1 MKILHIEAGRHLYGG
16 AKQVEYLLTALADLK
31 VENIL
36 VCPRNSAISKFS
48 APSLTVETIAMRGEL
63 DIFMMPRLLRLFK
76 RYRPDIIHIH
86 SRRGADIW
94 GALAAKWAGIPCIC
108 SRRVDNPEAAL
119 VVNLKYPLFAAVI
132 CISDGIRRV
141 VCRSGVD
148 PKKVVTVHSSVKG
161 SLFEERRDRDWFAD
175 EFNLPSDSLVVANF
189 AQMIDRKGQMLIL
202 EAVSRLAP
210 EFPSLRLLLFGQGP
224 RQSHYQGVVKAN
236 DMDAIVSF
244 PGFRQDVPKI
254 LPNVDIVVHPAYT
267 EGLGVALLQSAASG
281 VPIVAT
287 TAGGIPEVV
296 KHNVN
301 GKLVPVGDVDA
312 LTYSL
317 RLLLLDQNLRQ
328 DLGRAGRKLVEQ
340 EFSVAAMAKGNLAIY
355 ESVYAASVL
364 ESAVH

>member
-16 AKQVEYLLTALADLK
+16 AKQVEYLLTALAGLN

-36 VCPRNSAISKFS
+36 VCPKNSAISNFS
-48 APSLTVETIAMRGEL
+48 APSLTVEPIAMAGEL
-63 DIFMMPRLLRLFK
+63 DVFMMPRLLRLFK
-76 RYRPDIIHIH
+76 RYNPDIIHIH

-108 SRRVDNPEAAL
+108 SRRVDNPEASLA
-119 VVNLKYPLFAAVI
+119 VRLKYPLFAAVI

-141 VCRSGVD
+141 VCQSGVE

-161 SLFEERRDRDWFAD
+161 SLFEELRDRDWFAQ
-175 EFNLPSDSLVVANF
+175 EFCIPQDSLVVANF

-210 EFPSLRLLLFGQGP
+210 EFPTLRLLLFGQGP

-236 DMDAIVSF
+236 GMEAIVTF

-254 LPNVDIVVHPAYT
+254 LPNIDVVIHPAYT

-296 KHNVN
+296 RHNVN
-301 GKLVPVGDVDA
+301 GKLVPVGDIDA

-328 DLGRAGRKLVEQ
+328 DLGRAGRKLVEE
-340 EFSVAAMAKGNLAIY
+340 EFSVEAMAKGNLAVY
-355 ESVYAASVL
+355 EHVYSTSCVGSVA
-364 ESAVH
+364 H